1 MNRKHMKQIDVLPWA
16 LGVGGKAILLGRE
29 LGIEREVLIQ
39 RWFKTG
45 NVVKALPCK
54 QKANELPPELQL

>member
-1 MNRKHMKQIDVLPWA
+1 MNRRHVKQIDVLPRA

-29 LGIEREVLIQ
+29 LGIEREVLIH

-54 QKANELPPELQL
+54 PEG